1 MRGLLESL
9 KDRGWLPKGINPK
22 RRLGFS
28 SALPDFWGEERD
40 WKLNQSPMASN
51 LIHRANLTR
60 TP

>member
-28 SALPDFWGEERD
+28 SPLPDFWGEERD

-51 LIHRANLTR
+51 LTR